1 MKYFAAGLV
10 MMIVSQV
17 ALPQS
22 AANLGPQDVKHM
34 AMAMPDGKGRVRMAA
49 DNIDKYWAASVV
61 HLKGSVTLEI
71 WASKGSQ
78 EATVLRADEVDYNLK
93 TAQISPRGNVQLR
106 VEETK

>member
-1 MKYFAAGLV
+1 ML
-10 MMIVSQV
+10 IVSQV

-22 AANLGPQDVKHM
+22 AANVGLQDVKH
-34 AMAMPDGKGRVRMAA
+34 MAMPDGKGRVRMAA
-49 DNIDKYWAASVV
+49 DNIDKDWAASVV

-106 VEETK
+106 VEDTK